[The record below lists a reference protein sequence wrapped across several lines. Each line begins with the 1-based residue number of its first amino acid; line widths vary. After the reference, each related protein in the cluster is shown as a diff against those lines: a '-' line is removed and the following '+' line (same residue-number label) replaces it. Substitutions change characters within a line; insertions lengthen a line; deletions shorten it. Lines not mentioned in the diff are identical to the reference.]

1 MDNTYTQKIIDFNFC
16 GQLRYKTGAT
26 RKTAYFVM
34 PVEEH
39 GELYG
44 LLEKS
49 QGFRESTVRIL
60 YRDLIEGKQGDNSSC
75 GVLTQE
81 KHSSQRHQ
89 A

>member
-1 MDNTYTQKIIDFNFC
+1 MRLREADNSFTQKIIDFNFC

-44 LLEKS
+44 LLDKS

-60 YRDLIEGKQGDNSSC
+60 YKDLIEGNLADNYS
-75 GVLTQE
+75 
-81 KHSSQRHQ
+81 R
-89 A
+89 